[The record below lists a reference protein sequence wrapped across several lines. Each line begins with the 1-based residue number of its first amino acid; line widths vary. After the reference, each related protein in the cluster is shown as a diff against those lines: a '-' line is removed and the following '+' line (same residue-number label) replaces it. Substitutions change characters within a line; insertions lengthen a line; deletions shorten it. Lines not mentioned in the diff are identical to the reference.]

1 MVSEWKQKSRLG
13 LLPYAFELGWETSHG
28 CSMVHLCFLFACVR
42 VSVKLTK
49 NKKIPCH
56 YDEHYLKDYFSL
68 HCTCTFT
75 LHWDSCFSCA
85 RSTCTG
91 AGELL
96 LMTMSVLP
104 TPNLQLRRVCT
115 NSLMI
120 YRAEL
125 HCKLNR
131 WLMIMICFVGKRAF
145 TFIAPLGASETPTR
159 KDNRALLW
167 CNIQKLIKA
176 NKASPHKFYLRQ
188 LDLTSCQVLCPYSLE
203 S

>member
-1 MVSEWKQKSRLG
+1 
-13 LLPYAFELGWETSHG
+13 
-28 CSMVHLCFLFACVR
+28 
-42 VSVKLTK
+42 
-49 NKKIPCH
+49 
-56 YDEHYLKDYFSL
+56 
-68 HCTCTFT
+68 
-75 LHWDSCFSCA
+75 
-85 RSTCTG
+85 
-91 AGELL
+91 
-96 LMTMSVLP
+96 MTMSVLP

-115 NSLMI
+115 NLLMI

-188 LDLTSCQVLCPYSLE
+188 LDLTSCQMLFPTVMIQCDNLLFFPLHPDISEDIDISCHQHYTTTNHLHHSTCAQYHYYDSYSSQQHHHL
-203 S
+203 SATPQHLLHHHHDCLHRSLPSTPIFV